1 MTAIDAHCHFG
12 PGLRRARPF
21 GPLKELATADDLLA
35 ELSKAGIERAIAFA
49 PRWHGGD
56 FVDPDYRQ
64 ANAAIAAGFQEH
76 PNRLVGFVRV
86 NPKFGRGAAEQLE
99 SGVSEGFQGLKLDA
113 ETESFSPL
121 DLDLLGPLFE
131 ICQANGLPVLVHT
144 GFHPAQPLLWLEA
157 AEAFP
162 QVNLIL
168 GHMGYRIVSD
178 AIIAAERA
186 DNIFLETSSANDS
199 YVNRAIQAMGA
210 PRVIFGTDT
219 PFSDPQVDLARIRS
233 LDLPAADLDQVCHK
247 NILDLLPHG
256 WGA

>member
-1 MTAIDAHCHFG
+1 
-12 PGLRRARPF
+12 
-21 GPLKELATADDLLA
+21 
-35 ELSKAGIERAIAFA
+35 
-49 PRWHGGD
+49 
-56 FVDPDYRQ
+56 
-64 ANAAIAAGFQEH
+64 
-76 PNRLVGFVRV
+76 
-86 NPKFGRGAAEQLE
+86 
-99 SGVSEGFQGLKLDA
+99 
-113 ETESFSPL
+113 
-121 DLDLLGPLFE
+121 
-131 ICQANGLPVLVHT
+131 LPVLVHT

-157 AEAFP
+157 AEAYP

-210 PRVIFGTDT
+210 SRVIFGTDT